1 MEIKKNSKQA
11 KLIDVALEQ
20 YINFLTQQ
28 TEHRIG
34 QFNYQNNFS
43 EIEAIASEHLNT
55 LTDIENLRNNLVD
68 TPNKSVIDSNSRFK
82 PNRDDIPF

>member
-1 MEIKKNSKQA
+1 MVKIKKNSKEA
-11 KLIDVALEQ
+11 KLIDIALEQ

-28 TEHRIG
+28 TEHRIQ

-43 EIEAIASEHLNT
+43 EVEAIATEHLNT

-68 TPNKSVIDSNSRFK
+68 MPNKKYSKGTFK